1 MLPEDFLYWLEGFF
15 VLREAEGK
23 PPQGLTAYQ
32 VERIKAHIKMV
43 NITLDE
49 GDNESDNE
57 NNYGKDRFPLYQG
70 TGSKASS
77 L

>member
-49 GDNESDNE
+49 PDNE
-57 NNYGKDRFPLYQG
+57 NNYGKPGFPLYPPG
-70 TGSKASS
+70 AKC
-77 L
+77 